1 MKRKIFRCKF
11 LRPIWENGCIL
22 IGRTLSIHFLHL
34 LTTPAV
40 KSNFRFFSEK
50 KAKILSSFNFSDAFE
65 SMEAAFENKKCGIL
79 FCDNHDA
86 FLKAKII
93 ILALF
98 MAIGVPANFIILYVS
113 VRKFKWN

>member
-1 MKRKIFRCKF
+1 MKREFLICKL
-11 LRPIWENGCIL
+11 LRPIWENGCTL
-22 IGRTLSIHFLHL
+22 IGQTLSIHFLHL
-34 LTTPAV
+34 LTTLAV

-50 KAKILSSFNFSDAFE
+50 KAKILFSFNFSDAFE
-65 SMEAAFENKKCGIL
+65 SMEAAFENQKCGIL
-79 FCDNHDA
+79 FCNNHDA

-113 VRKFKWN
+113 VMKI